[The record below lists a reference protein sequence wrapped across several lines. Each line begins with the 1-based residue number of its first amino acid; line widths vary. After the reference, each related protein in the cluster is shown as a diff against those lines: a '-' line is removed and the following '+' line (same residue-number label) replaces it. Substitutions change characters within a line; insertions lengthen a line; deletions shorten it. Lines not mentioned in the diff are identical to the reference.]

1 MDTNEGEEKMNQ
13 SALIISGSRNPDGQ
27 TAQALQA
34 IENGLYS
41 QNIQVETIYIP
52 TAYLEHCRQCEN
64 NGWGDCRK
72 LGTCVIN
79 DDFAEIVDQLR
90 AVDLV
95 VFATPV
101 YYGDLSESLRAF
113 TDRLRRICTHP
124 DGKTNISGKP
134 AIGICV
140 AGGGGG
146 GAPECCV
153 SLKKVLRTCGFDML
167 DMIPVR
173 RQNLQMKLTQLEE
186 IGKWMSNS

>member
-1 MDTNEGEEKMNQ
+1 MGKTAMM
-13 SALIISGSRNPDGQ
+13 IVGSRNENGQ
-27 TAQALQA
+27 TAQAVQA
-34 IENGLYS
+34 VFQSLFNNDVTPERIFLPS
-41 QNIQVETIYIP
+41 IAIQR
-52 TAYLEHCRQCEN
+52 CRQCED

-72 LGTCVIN
+72 LGSCVIN
-79 DDFAEIVDQLR
+79 DDFGEIVEQLR
-90 AVDLV
+90 KADLA

-113 TDRLRRICTHP
+113 TDRLRRVCTHA
-124 DGKTNISGKP
+124 DGKKGITGKP

-153 SLKKVLRTCGFDML
+153 SLKKVLRTCGFNML

-173 RQNLQMKLTQLEE
+173 RQNLEMKIPLLEE
-186 IGKWMSNS
+186 VGEWLANT

>member
-1 MDTNEGEEKMNQ
+1 M
-13 SALIISGSRNPDGQ
+13 
-27 TAQALQA
+27 
-34 IENGLYS
+34 
-41 QNIQVETIYIP
+41 
-52 TAYLEHCRQCEN
+52 
-64 NGWGDCRK
+64 
-72 LGTCVIN
+72 IN
-79 DDFAEIVDQLR
+79 DDFEEIVEKLR
-90 AVDLV
+90 KAELA

-101 YYGDLSESLRAF
+101 YYGDQSESMRAF

-124 DGKTNISGKP
+124 DGKQGIEEKP

-173 RQNLQMKLTQLEE
+173 RQNLEMKIPLLEE
-186 IGKWMSNS
+186 VGNWLSSIVSS